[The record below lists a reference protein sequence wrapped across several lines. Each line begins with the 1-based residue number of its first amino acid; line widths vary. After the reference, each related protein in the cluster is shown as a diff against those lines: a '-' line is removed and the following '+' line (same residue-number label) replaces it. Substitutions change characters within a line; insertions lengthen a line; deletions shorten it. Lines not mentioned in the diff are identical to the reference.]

1 MIWVALSAA
10 GGMALLSARSVA
22 YAFARAVETQPDRPE
37 RLQRSRPAA
46 VGVDVD
52 RTWSRGQV
60 ALLIVEIAMS
70 LGIAL
75 TIVGLTAAAALPG
88 RLLIGALLAQLAVL
102 GALLAPPATL
112 RLGGVR
118 LRPAALALGVAQLAH
133 VAFFLR
139 ALSALL

>member
-1 MIWVALSAA
+1 MIWVALAAA

-22 YAFARAVETQPDRPE
+22 FAFARAVETRPE
-37 RLQRSRPAA
+37 RVRPVA
-46 VGVDVD
+46 GLERED
-52 RTWSRGQV
+52 TWTRGQL
-60 ALLIVEIAMS
+60 ALLVVEIAMS

-75 TIVGLTAAAALPG
+75 TIVGLTFAAALPG
-88 RLLIGALLAQLAVL
+88 RLLIGALLAQVAVL

-112 RLGGVR
+112 RVGGLR
-118 LRPAALALGVAQLAH
+118 LRPAAIALGVAQLAH